1 MLLVAGG
8 AHIDDTEIFDGQTW
22 RTVKGKLPLGLAA
35 FQIINHGGKILLF
48 GNKYKDFSLHVLIN
62 IYFKVAM
69 MTVDLVLA
77 ETIS

>member
-1 MLLVAGG
+1 MLMVAGG
-8 AHIDDTEIFDGQTW
+8 AHKDDTEIFDGQAW

-48 GNKYKDFSLHVLIN
+48 GNKYKAFSLYILIN
-62 IYFKVAM
+62 SYFKVAM
-69 MTVDLVLA
+69 MTVVLVLA